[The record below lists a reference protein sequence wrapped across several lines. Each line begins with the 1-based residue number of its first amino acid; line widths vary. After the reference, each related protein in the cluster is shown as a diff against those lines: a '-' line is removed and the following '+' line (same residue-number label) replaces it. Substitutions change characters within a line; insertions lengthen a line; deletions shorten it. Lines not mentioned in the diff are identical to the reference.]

1 MTRPP
6 LSRMSKSP
14 TVRYNAASARDAP
27 PNLWTSHGLGLSL
40 GFVTLSGQISDIGVV
55 VFGGL
60 LKETGSGLSRALLDG
75 WATKVAL
82 FHDDVAEVTALFWLD
97 GMKAATLTKGA
108 ARKMDLWICIVF

>member
-1 MTRPP
+1 
-6 LSRMSKSP
+6 MSKSP

-40 GFVTLSGQISDIGVV
+40 GFVTLLSVV
-55 VFGGL
+55 VLGGVL
-60 LKETGSGLSRALLDG
+60 EETARGWCRALVDG

-82 FHDDVAEVTALFWLD
+82 FHDDVAEVTALIWLD